1 LKNTGPAI
9 MLQALGRDYLHG
21 SHTMKLGAAF
31 AFGLAMGLVV
41 LGLAGRGASDDA
53 PETPI
58 GPKWWPSEWGPADQR
73 GAANRQTA
81 AHVKEATALIREGK
95 VYSLG
100 RVYEHG
106 MPLPGKRHFSL
117 TIPGSPT
124 GGPSGKNQGVYHDDL
139 FSGEIGQIGTQ
150 LGGLG
155 HVGVRVGNDDYF
167 YNGFRRSQFG
177 TAYGLEK
184 LGIENVGVFFT
195 RGVLVDVSEARG
207 VEQMRAGE
215 VITSADIEAALK
227 ADSLTV
233 REGDVV
239 LIRTGHGRL
248 WRKDNAAYG
257 AGEPGIG
264 LEAARWLSDHK
275 IVLVGADTW
284 ATDVVPSEDP
294 DRPFPVHLHLL
305 VRHGIYNLENLD
317 LEALARDKVHEFA
330 FIFAPL
336 RLKGATGSPG
346 NPIAVR

>member
-1 LKNTGPAI
+1 
-9 MLQALGRDYLHG
+9 
-21 SHTMKLGAAF
+21 MKLGAAF
-31 AFGLAMGLVV
+31 FSGLAIGLVL
-41 LGLAGRGASDDA
+41 LGWAGRGATQDG

-73 GAANRQTA
+73 GAANRLTA
-81 AHVKEATALIREGK
+81 DRVKDAARLIRSGK

-150 LGGLG
+150 LDGLG
-155 HVGVRVGNDDYF
+155 HVGVRIDGDDYF
-167 YNGFRRSQFG
+167 YNGFRRSTFG

-195 RGVLVDVSEARG
+195 RGVLVDVAASRG
-207 VEQMRAGE
+207 VERMKSGE
-215 VITSADIEAALK
+215 VIKARDLEAALI
-227 ADSLTV
+227 AQRVEV
-233 REGDVV
+233 REGDIV
-239 LIRTGHGRL
+239 LIRTGYGQL
-248 WRKDNAAYG
+248 WMKDNAAYG

-264 LEAARWLSDHK
+264 MEAARWLA
-275 IVLVGADTW
+275 GARSSWSAPTPGRPRSCPPRTPIAHSPSTRSCSP
-284 ATDVVPSEDP
+284 ATGSTTSRTSTSRSWPATRSTSSPSSSP
-294 DRPFPVHLHLL
+294 RCAS
-305 VRHGIYNLENLD
+305 R
-317 LEALARDKVHEFA
+317 
-330 FIFAPL
+330 AP
-336 RLKGATGSPG
+336 TGSPG

>member
-1 LKNTGPAI
+1 
-9 MLQALGRDYLHG
+9 MLGWI
-21 SHTMKLGAAF
+21 
-31 AFGLAMGLVV
+31 
-41 LGLAGRGASDDA
+41 GRGATQDG

-58 GPKWWPSEWGPADQR
+58 GPKWWPSEWGPGRSAGRGQPADHPDR
-73 GAANRQTA
+73 VKDAAG
-81 AHVKEATALIREGK
+81 LIRAGK

-150 LGGLG
+150 LDGLG
-155 HVGVRVGNDDYF
+155 HVGVRIDGDDYF

-195 RGVLVDVSEARG
+195 GGVLIDVAASRG
-207 VEQMRAGE
+207 VERMNSGE
-215 VITSADIEAALK
+215 VITARDLEKAL
-227 ADSLTV
+227 AGQHLEV

-239 LIRTGHGRL
+239 LIRTGYGQL
-248 WRKDNAAYG
+248 WMKDNAAYG

-264 LEAARWLSDHK
+264 MDAARWLAPARSSWS
-275 IVLVGADTW
+275 APTR
-284 ATDVVPSEDP
+284 S
-294 DRPFPVHLHLL
+294 RPRSSPPRTPTARSRSTRQLL

-317 LEALARDKVHEFA
+317 LKDLTRDKAHEFA

>member
-1 LKNTGPAI
+1 
-9 MLQALGRDYLHG
+9 
-21 SHTMKLGAAF
+21 MKWAAAVVVGF
-31 AFGLAMGLVV
+31 LMGTTVW
-41 LGLAGRGASDDA
+41 GLAGQVTNQDQ
-53 PETPI
+53 TPI

-73 GAANRQTA
+73 GAANRLTADRVKDASRLIQT
-81 AHVKEATALIREGK
+81 GK

-106 MPLPGKRHFSL
+106 MPMPGKRHFSL

-124 GGPSGKNQGVYHDDL
+124 GGPNGKNQGVYHDDL

-150 LGGLG
+150 LDGLG
-155 HVGVRVGNDDYF
+155 HVGVRIGGDDYF

-195 RGVLVDVSEARG
+195 RGVMVDVGRLRG
-207 VEQMRAGE
+207 VERMKSGD
-215 VITSADIEAALK
+215 VITSRDIEAALK
-227 ADSLTV
+227 AQGVEV

-239 LIRTGHGRL
+239 VIRTGHGQL
-248 WRKDNAAYG
+248 WMKDNATFS

-264 LEAARWLSDHK
+264 VDAAQWLCDRK
-275 IVLVGADTW
+275 IVMAGSDTW
-284 ATDVVPSEDP
+284 ATEVVPHEDP
-294 DRPFPVHLHLL
+294 DLPYPVHLMLL
-305 VRHGIYNLENLD
+305 VRHGIYNIENLD
-317 LEALARDKVHEFA
+317 LEELAKDKVYEFA

>member
-1 LKNTGPAI
+1 
-9 MLQALGRDYLHG
+9 
-21 SHTMKLGAAF
+21 MKWAAAVVVGF
-31 AFGLAMGLVV
+31 LMGTTVW
-41 LGLAGRGASDDA
+41 GLAGQVTNQDQ
-53 PETPI
+53 TPI

-73 GAANRQTA
+73 GAANRLTADRVKDASRLIQT
-81 AHVKEATALIREGK
+81 GK

-106 MPLPGKRHFSL
+106 MPMPGKRHFSL

-124 GGPSGKNQGVYHDDL
+124 GGPNGKNQGVYHDDL

-150 LGGLG
+150 LDGLG
-155 HVGVRVGNDDYF
+155 HVGVRIGGDDYF

-195 RGVLVDVSEARG
+195 RGVMVDVARLRG
-207 VEQMRAGE
+207 VERMKSGD
-215 VITSADIEAALK
+215 VITSRDIEAALK
-227 ADSLTV
+227 AQGVEV

-239 LIRTGHGRL
+239 VIRTGHGQL
-248 WRKDNAAYG
+248 WMKDNAAFS

-264 LEAARWLSDHK
+264 MEAAQWLCDHK
-275 IVLVGADTW
+275 IVMVGTDTW
-284 ATDVVPSEDP
+284 ATEVVPPEDP
-294 DRPFPVHLHLL
+294 DRPFPVHQLLL
-305 VRHGIYNLENLD
+305 VRHGTYNIENLD
-317 LEALARDKVHEFA
+317 LEELARDKAYEFA

>member
-1 LKNTGPAI
+1 
-9 MLQALGRDYLHG
+9 
-21 SHTMKLGAAF
+21 MKLGAAF
-31 AFGLAMGLVV
+31 FSGLAIGLVM
-41 LGLAGRGASDDA
+41 LGFVGRGATGDG

-58 GPKWWPSEWGPADQR
+58 GSKWWPSEWGPADQR
-73 GAANRQTA
+73 GAANRLSADRVKDA
-81 AHVKEATALIREGK
+81 ARLIQAGK

-150 LGGLG
+150 LDGLG
-155 HVGVRVGNDDYF
+155 HVGVRIDGDDYF

-195 RGVLVDVSEARG
+195 RGVLVDVAASRG
-207 VEQMRAGE
+207 VERIKGGE
-215 VITSADIEAALK
+215 VISARDLETALK
-227 ADSLTV
+227 AQRVEV
-233 REGDVV
+233 RAGDIV
-239 LIRTGHGRL
+239 LIRTGYGQL
-248 WRKDNAAYG
+248 WMKDNTAYG

-264 LEAARWLSDHK
+264 MDAARWLCERK

-284 ATDVVPSEDP
+284 ATEVVPPEDP
-294 DRPFPVHLHLL
+294 DRPFPVHQELL
-305 VRHGIYNLENLD
+305 IRHGIYNLENLD
-317 LEALARDKVHEFA
+317 LEGLARDKVYEFA
-330 FIFAPL
+330 FVFAPL

-346 NPIAVR
+346 NPVAVR